1 MINVNGIEKAFGSDN
16 IFHDLSFSMG
26 ARERLGLIGR
36 NGSGKST
43 LFKILLGQE
52 SQDGGTIQMPRG
64 YRIGHLEQ
72 HLNFT
77 KPTILDEALLG
88 LPEEE
93 RIEAYRAEIIL
104 SGLGFSEADM
114 QRPASYF
121 SGGYQIRV
129 KLAKVLLSEP
139 NLLLLDEP
147 TNYLDIVTI
156 RWLTK
161 FLRDWKNEVILI
173 THDRGFMDA
182 VCTHTMMIHRGEAKK
197 IQGGTAKLIAQIA
210 EDESNYEKTRVK
222 EEKRREELELFIS
235 RFRAQAAK
243 ATLVQS
249 KIKMLEKMGVKEA
262 LAAEQNL
269 DFIFT
274 AAPFETK
281 RLGEVRDLS
290 FGYPGR
296 ELLIQNISFVIKPG
310 DRIGVIGRNGKG
322 KSTFLR
328 LVAGELTPG
337 TGNVSFHPTA
347 ALGYFGQ
354 TNIDRLDPS
363 KTVVEEIESANHQLS
378 IAAVRTIAGVM
389 MFSGDDGLKKIKV
402 LSGGERSR
410 VFLGKLLAKP
420 TNILLLDEP
429 TNHLDV
435 ESIEALVRS
444 LESYNGSIMIV
455 THSEELL
462 TRLANKLI
470 VFKDD
475 APFIFDGSYAEFI
488 EKGGWGD
495 DDSVKPSARPAEVNT
510 RRDRAEF
517 VQQRSR
523 DLRPIEKRVT
533 QLTSRIESLEAKI
546 AEINNGLV
554 AASTEKNGAKVA
566 ELSTALAKSEK
577 ELASSY
583 ALLETASKELDE
595 KTEYYRKMEAQG

>member
-1 MINVNGIEKAFGSDN
+1 
-16 IFHDLSFSMG
+16 
-26 ARERLGLIGR
+26 
-36 NGSGKST
+36 
-43 LFKILLGQE
+43 
-52 SQDGGTIQMPRG
+52 
-64 YRIGHLEQ
+64 
-72 HLNFT
+72 
-77 KPTILDEALLG
+77 
-88 LPEEE
+88 
-93 RIEAYRAEIIL
+93 
-104 SGLGFSEADM
+104 
-114 QRPASYF
+114 
-121 SGGYQIRV
+121 
-129 KLAKVLLSEP
+129 
-139 NLLLLDEP
+139 
-147 TNYLDIVTI
+147 
-156 RWLTK
+156 
-161 FLRDWKNEVILI
+161 
-173 THDRGFMDA
+173 MDS
-182 VCTHTMMIHRGEAKK
+182 VCTHTMMIHRWSAKK
-197 IQGGTAKLIAQIA
+197 IQGGTAKLIAQIT
-210 EDESNYEKTRVK
+210 EDEANYEKTRVK

-262 LAAEQNL
+262 LSAEKNL
-269 DFIFT
+269 DFVFT

-281 RLGEVRDLS
+281 RLGEIRELS

-296 ELLIQNISFVIKPG
+296 ELLIQNISLVIKPG
-310 DRIGVIGRNGKG
+310 DRIGVVGRNGKG

-328 LVAGELTPG
+328 LVAGELTPANG
-337 TGNVSFHPTA
+337 GVSFHPTS

-354 TNIDRLDPS
+354 TNIDRLEPG
-363 KTVVEEIESANHQLS
+363 KTVIEEIESANHQLS
-378 IAAVRTIAGVM
+378 ISAVRTIAGVM

-435 ESIEALVRS
+435 ESIEALVQS

-462 TRLANKLI
+462 RRLANKLV

-475 APFIFDGSYAEFI
+475 APILFDGTYDEFI

-495 DDSVKPSARPAEVNT
+495 DDSVKPSSRPVETNT

-523 DLRPIEKRVT
+523 ELKPIEKRVA

-546 AEINNGLV
+546 AEINAGLV
-554 AASTEKNGAKVA
+554 VASSERNGAKVT
-566 ELSTALAKSEK
+566 ELSTALAKSDK
-577 ELASSY
+577 ELSSSY
-583 ALLETASKELDE
+583 TLLETATKELDE
-595 KTEYYRKMEAQG
+595 KMAYFKRLESEG

>member
-1 MINVNGIEKAFGSDN
+1 MINVNGLQKSFGSDA
-16 IFHDLSFSMG
+16 IFQDLSFSMG
-26 ARERLGLIGR
+26 GRERLGLIGR

-52 SQDGGTIQMPRG
+52 SQDGGNILMPRG

-72 HLNFT
+72 HLEFH

-88 LPEEE
+88 LPEDE
-93 RIEAYRAEIIL
+93 RLEVYRAEIIL
-104 SGLGFSEADM
+104 TGLGFSEQDM

-173 THDRGFMDA
+173 THDRGFMDS
-182 VCTHTMMIHRGEAKK
+182 VCTHTMMIHRGTAKK
-197 IQGGTAKLIAQIA
+197 VLGGTAKLIAQIA
-210 EDESNYEKTRVK
+210 EDEEHYEKTRVK
-222 EEKRREELELFIS
+222 EEKRREELELFIT

-249 KIKMLEKMGVKEA
+249 KVKMLEKMGVKEA
-262 LAAEQNL
+262 LQAEQNL

-274 AAPFETK
+274 SAPFETK
-281 RLGEVRDLS
+281 RLGEVKGLS
-290 FGYPGR
+290 FSYPNR
-296 ELLIQNISFVIKPG
+296 DPLINDLSFVIKPG
-310 DRIGVIGRNGKG
+310 ERIGVVGKNGKG
-322 KSTFLR
+322 KSTL
-328 LVAGELTPG
+328 LKVIAGELQPSSG
-337 TGNVSFHPTA
+337 EVLFHPSGA
-347 ALGYFGQ
+347 IGYFGQ

-363 KTVVEEIESANHQLS
+363 KTVVEEIESANSQLS
-378 IAAVRTIAGVM
+378 ISAARTIAGVM

-410 VFLGKLLAKP
+410 VYLGKLLAKP

-435 ESIEALVRS
+435 ESIEAMVQS
-444 LESYNGSIMIV
+444 LESYNGAVVIV

-462 TRLANKLI
+462 KRLANKLV
-470 VFKDD
+470 VFKDE
-475 APFIFDGSYAEFI
+475 APELFDGTYDEFI

-495 DDSVKPSARPAEVNT
+495 DDSKQPSSRAADGNP

-517 VQQRSR
+517 IQQRSR
-523 DLRPIEKRVT
+523 EIKPIEKRIT
-533 QLTSRIESLEAKI
+533 QLTARIETLENKINDLKEALITASQQKDGAKI
-546 AEINNGLV
+546 GEISAN
-554 AASTEKNGAKVA
+554 
-566 ELSTALAKSEK
+566 LAKSER
-577 ELASSY
+577 ELSSSFD
-583 ALLETASKELDE
+583 LLDKATKELDE
-595 KTEYYRKMEAQG
+595 KNAFYGDA